1 MNHIE
6 MALFKKELQRLKED
20 YKKCDDQLLKE
31 QIIEDIRLVEQVIKK
46 SESGTE
52 AKV

>member
-20 YKKCDDQLLKE
+20 YKQCDDEQLKE
-31 QIIEDIRLVEQVIKK
+31 QIMEDIRLVEQVIKM

-52 AKV
+52 ATV